1 MKLKGMR
8 KACRLLCISWLCLWG
23 VVPVYG
29 QALRGTTGLL
39 HAPSAEMQRDKTFM
53 FGGNILD
60 IIPLHYYDFD
70 VKYTFNYYINIT
82 FFPWLEVGYTCTLN
96 YANEGSTYFRKNR
109 GENILIKTGLLT
121 SVCECG
127 KKVGGNLGLRRLY
140 WGQMIRVHMIIMVEE
155 EYQIVIRMVEIAF
168 LPVII

>member
-1 MKLKGMR
+1 MPMKV
-8 KACRLLCISWLCLWG
+8 LLI
-23 VVPVYG
+23 
-29 QALRGTTGLL
+29 
-39 HAPSAEMQRDKTFM
+39 
-53 FGGNILD
+53 
-60 IIPLHYYDFD
+60 
-70 VKYTFNYYINIT
+70 
-82 FFPWLEVGYTCTLN
+82 
-96 YANEGSTYFRKNR
+96 FRKNR